1 MKKGQ
6 VVIPTELLNGSGL
19 YLTEG
24 KEYTVVSG
32 FGDECKFGEIK
43 TQCVFEIVNDIGSK
57 SYCRYPVCSH
67 AKWSIS
73 E

>member
-1 MKKGQ
+1 MKKSQ
-6 VVIPTELLNGSGL
+6 VVIPTELLNGSSL

-32 FGDECKFGEIK
+32 FGDECQFGEIK
-43 TQCVFEIVNDIGSK
+43 TQCGFEIVNDIGTK
-57 SYCRYPVCSH
+57 SFCRYPVGSN
-67 AKWSIS
+67 AKWRIK